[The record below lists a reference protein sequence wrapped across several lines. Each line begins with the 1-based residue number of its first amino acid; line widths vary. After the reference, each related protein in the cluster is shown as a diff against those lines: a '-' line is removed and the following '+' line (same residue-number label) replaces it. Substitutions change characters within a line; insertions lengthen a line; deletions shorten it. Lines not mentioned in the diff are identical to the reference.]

1 MYLGL
6 DIGTSSV
13 KGVLIDGNQKL
24 IASATSPLAVSRPR
38 PGWSEQNPR
47 HWWKACNAVVASL
60 ARSKP
65 KAIAA
70 VDGIGLSGQMHGA
83 TLLDAADKVLRPA
96 ILWNDARSGAE
107 CREMEANEPRS
118 RAISG
123 NVAMAGFTAPKLLW
137 VARHEP
143 RIFEKVAKV
152 LLPKDYV
159 RFRMTGD
166 HASDMS
172 DSAGTLWLD
181 VAKRQWSDEL
191 LGATGMDRGQM
202 PKLYEGT
209 EPTGRLTPAVAK
221 AWGMPKRPVVA
232 GGGGDN
238 AASACGIGAVTPGS
252 AFLSL
257 GTSGVLF
264 VSNDKFRP
272 NTQNAVHA
280 FCHAVPDTWHQMGV
294 ILSASASLEW
304 LASILKRPAPK
315 LTEALGSKITGP
327 SPVSFLPYLAGE
339 RTPVGDADIRG
350 VLMGLGPEAGDAI
363 LTHAVL
369 DGVAFAFRDCLEAL
383 KVAGTQVKRLTA
395 VGGGS
400 RSELWL
406 KIIATVLGVPVD
418 VPASGDFG
426 GAFGAA
432 RLGLIAATGA
442 DFRQICAPPK
452 IARTIRPELG
462 LQEDYERAY
471 AHYVQ
476 IYPAIKEIRT
486 P

>member
-1 MYLGL
+1 MAAAPPMYLGL

-172 DSAGTLWLD
+172 DSAGTLWL
-181 VAKRQWSDEL
+181 
-191 LGATGMDRGQM
+191 
-202 PKLYEGT
+202 
-209 EPTGRLTPAVAK
+209 
-221 AWGMPKRPVVA
+221 
-232 GGGGDN
+232 
-238 AASACGIGAVTPGS
+238 
-252 AFLSL
+252 
-257 GTSGVLF
+257 
-264 VSNDKFRP
+264 
-272 NTQNAVHA
+272 
-280 FCHAVPDTWHQMGV
+280 
-294 ILSASASLEW
+294 
-304 LASILKRPAPK
+304 
-315 LTEALGSKITGP
+315 
-327 SPVSFLPYLAGE
+327 
-339 RTPVGDADIRG
+339 
-350 VLMGLGPEAGDAI
+350 
-363 LTHAVL
+363 
-369 DGVAFAFRDCLEAL
+369 GVA
-383 KVAGTQVKRLTA
+383 Q
-395 VGGGS
+395 
-400 RSELWL
+400 
-406 KIIATVLGVPVD
+406 
-418 VPASGDFG
+418 
-426 GAFGAA
+426 
-432 RLGLIAATGA
+432 
-442 DFRQICAPPK
+442 RQCS
-452 IARTIRPELG
+452 
-462 LQEDYERAY
+462 D
-471 AHYVQ
+471 
-476 IYPAIKEIRT
+476 
-486 P
+486 